1 MLKRIC
7 DRCGAEVLQPSTGFE
22 LHNDLDEIVDLCE
35 KCDKELNKWM
45 DNPETTVV
53 TPLEEDTMYS
63 SFIPDIHVN
72 DIRKINNTGRITTES
87 SLPKYFTVSR
97 EEYEALQK
105 DRQTVRKIIDIIYRD
120 DIDNYE
126 KTDRIIDVL

>member
-7 DRCGAEVLQPSTGFE
+7 DRCGAEVLRLSTDYE
-22 LHNDLDEIVDLCE
+22 LHNGLDEVVDLCE

-45 DNPETTVV
+45 DDPETTVV
-53 TPLEEDTMYS
+53 TPLEEDAMFAS
-63 SFIPDIHVN
+63 IPDMHVN
-72 DIRKINNTGRITTES
+72 DIRKINNVGRITTES

>member
-7 DRCGAEVLQPSTGFE
+7 DRCGAEALEHPTGFVP
-22 LHNDLDEIVDLCE
+22 HNDLEEAADLCE

-45 DNPETTVV
+45 NDPETKVV
-53 TPLEEDTMYS
+53 DPLEEDAMFAS
-63 SFIPDIHVN
+63 IPDIHVN
-72 DIRKINNTGRITTES
+72 DIRKINNVGRITTES

>member
-7 DRCGAEVLQPSTGFE
+7 DRCGAEVLRPSTGFE
-22 LHNDLDEIVDLCE
+22 LHNDLDEVVDLCE

-53 TPLEEDTMYS
+53 TPLEEDAMFAS
-63 SFIPDIHVN
+63 IPDIHVN
-72 DIRKINNTGRITTES
+72 DIRKINNVGRITTES

-126 KTDRIIDVL
+126 KTDRIMGVL

>member
-22 LHNDLDEIVDLCE
+22 LHTDLDEIVDLCE

-53 TPLEEDTMYS
+53 TPLEEDTIIS
-63 SFIPDIHVN
+63 DPCIHDTSKLKYMNKAIN
-72 DIRKINNTGRITTES
+72 DS
-87 SLPKYFTVSR
+87 SLPAYFTVSR
-97 EEYEALQK
+97 EEYEALLK
-105 DRQTVRKIIDIIYRD
+105 DRQIVRKIIEIIYRD

-126 KTDRIIDVL
+126 KTDMIIGVL

>member
-22 LHNDLDEIVDLCE
+22 LHTDLDEIVDLCE

-53 TPLEEDTMYS
+53 TPLEEDAKFAS
-63 SFIPDIHVN
+63 IPNTCKN
-72 DIRKINNTGRITTES
+72 DTSGIKYMGKITTDS

-97 EEYEALQK
+97 EEYEALLK
-105 DRQTVRKIIDIIYRD
+105 DKQIVRKIIEIIYRD

-126 KTDRIIDVL
+126 KTDMIIGVL

>member
-22 LHNDLDEIVDLCE
+22 LHTDLDEIVDLCE

-45 DNPETTVV
+45 DDPKTRVV
-53 TPLEEDTMYS
+53 TSLEEDAMFAS
-63 SFIPDIHVN
+63 IPDIHVN

-105 DRQTVRKIIDIIYRD
+105 DRETVRKIIDIVYRD
-120 DIDNYE
+120 DIDHYDKVE
-126 KTDRIIDVL
+126 RILGIL

>member
-7 DRCGAEVLQPSTGFE
+7 DRCGAEVLRPSTGFE
-22 LHNDLDEIVDLCE
+22 LHNDLDEVIDLCE

-45 DNPETTVV
+45 DDPETKVV
-53 TPLEEDTMYS
+53 DPLEEDAKFAS
-63 SFIPDIHVN
+63 IPNTCKN
-72 DIRKINNTGRITTES
+72 DTSGIKYMGKITVDS

-105 DRQTVRKIIDIIYRD
+105 DRQTVRKIIDIVYRD

-126 KTDRIIDVL
+126 KTDRIIDIL

>member
-22 LHNDLDEIVDLCE
+22 LHSDLDEVVDLCA

-45 DNPETTVV
+45 DDPETTVV
-53 TPLEEDTMYS
+53 TPLEEDAMFAS
-63 SFIPDIHVN
+63 IPDIHVN
-72 DIRKINNTGRITTES
+72 DIRKINNVGRITTES

-97 EEYEALQK
+97 EEYEALQS
-105 DRQTVRKIIDIIYRD
+105 DRQKLRKIIDIVYCD
-120 DIDNYE
+120 DMDYYDKVE
-126 KTDRIIDVL
+126 RILCIL

>member
-7 DRCGAEVLQPSTGFE
+7 DRCGAEALEHPTGFVP
-22 LHNDLDEIVDLCE
+22 HSDLEEAADLCE

-45 DNPETTVV
+45 NDPETKVV
-53 TPLEEDTMYS
+53 DPLEEDAMFAS
-63 SFIPDIHVN
+63 IPNVSGI
-72 DIRKINNTGRITTES
+72 KYKGRITTDS

-105 DRQTVRKIIDIIYRD
+105 DRQTVRKIIDIVYRD

-126 KTDRIIDVL
+126 KTDMIIGVL

>member
-7 DRCGAEVLQPSTGFE
+7 DRCGAEVLEPSTGFVVYS
-22 LHNDLDEIVDLCE
+22 DLDEAVDLCD

-45 DNPETTVV
+45 DDPKTRVV
-53 TPLEEDTMYS
+53 DSPEEDAI
-63 SFIPDIHVN
+63 IPDIHVN
-72 DIRKINNTGRITTES
+72 DIRKISNMGKTTTGS

-97 EEYEALQK
+97 EEYEALQNDK
-105 DRQTVRKIIDIIYRD
+105 QTVRKIIDIIYRD

-126 KTDRIIDVL
+126 KTDMIIGVL

>member
-22 LHNDLDEIVDLCE
+22 LHSDLDEVVDLCE

-45 DNPETTVV
+45 NDPETKVV
-53 TPLEEDTMYS
+53 DPLEEDAMFAS
-63 SFIPDIHVN
+63 IPNVSGI
-72 DIRKINNTGRITTES
+72 KYKGRITTDS

-105 DRQTVRKIIDIIYRD
+105 DRQKVRKIIDIIYRD

-126 KTDRIIDVL
+126 KTDRIIGVL

>member
-7 DRCGAEVLQPSTGFE
+7 DRCGAEVLEPSTGFVVYS
-22 LHNDLDEIVDLCE
+22 DLDEAVDLCD

-45 DNPETTVV
+45 DNSETKVV
-53 TPLEEDTMYS
+53 DPLEEDAMYAS
-63 SFIPDIHVN
+63 IPNVSGI
-72 DIRKINNTGRITTES
+72 KYKGKITTDS

-105 DRQTVRKIIDIIYRD
+105 DRQTVRKIIDIVYRD

>member
-22 LHNDLDEIVDLCE
+22 LHSDLDEVVDLCT

-45 DNPETTVV
+45 DDPETKVV
-53 TPLEEDTMYS
+53 DPLEEDAMFAS
-63 SFIPDIHVN
+63 IPDLHVN
-72 DIRKINNTGRITTES
+72 DTSGPKYLGRTTADS
-87 SLPKYFTVSR
+87 SLPKYFTISR
-97 EEYEALQK
+97 EEYEALQSDK
-105 DRQTVRKIIDIIYRD
+105 QKIRKIVDIIYRD

-126 KTDRIIDVL
+126 KTDRIVGVL

>member
-22 LHNDLDEIVDLCE
+22 LHSDLDETIDLCE

-45 DNPETTVV
+45 DDPETRVV
-53 TPLEEDTMYS
+53 TPLEEDAMFAS
-63 SFIPDIHVN
+63 IPYTCKN
-72 DIRKINNTGRITTES
+72 DTSGIKYLGRTTADS

-105 DRQTVRKIIDIIYRD
+105 DRQTVRKIIDIVYRD

>member
-22 LHNDLDEIVDLCE
+22 LHTDLDEVVDLCE

-45 DNPETTVV
+45 DNPETRVV
-53 TPLEEDTMYS
+53 TPLEEDTI
-63 SFIPDIHVN
+63 IPDTCVHDTSGI
-72 DIRKINNTGRITTES
+72 KYLGRTTADS

-120 DIDNYE
+120 DIDHYDKVE
-126 KTDRIIDVL
+126 RILSIL

>member
-22 LHNDLDEIVDLCE
+22 LHSDLDEVVDLCA

-45 DNPETTVV
+45 DDPETTVV
-53 TPLEEDTMYS
+53 TPLEEDAMFAS
-63 SFIPDIHVN
+63 IPDIHVN
-72 DIRKINNTGRITTES
+72 DIRKINNVGRITTDS

-105 DRQTVRKIIDIIYRD
+105 DRQTVRKIIDIVYCD
-120 DIDNYE
+120 DIDHYDKVE
-126 KTDRIIDVL
+126 RILGIL

>member
-7 DRCGAEVLQPSTGFE
+7 DRCGAEALEHPTGFVP
-22 LHNDLDEIVDLCE
+22 HSDLDEVVDLCE

-45 DNPETTVV
+45 DNPETRIV
-53 TPLEEDTMYS
+53 TPLEEDAI
-63 SFIPDIHVN
+63 IPDTCVHDTSKLKYMNKAIN
-72 DIRKINNTGRITTES
+72 DS

-97 EEYEALQK
+97 EEYEALQN

-120 DIDNYE
+120 DIDHYDKVE
-126 KTDRIIDVL
+126 RILSIL

>member
-22 LHNDLDEIVDLCE
+22 LHSDLDEVVDLCA

-45 DNPETTVV
+45 DDPETTVV
-53 TPLEEDTMYS
+53 TPLEEDAI
-63 SFIPDIHVN
+63 IPDMCIHDTSKLKYMNKAIN
-72 DIRKINNTGRITTES
+72 DS
-87 SLPKYFTVSR
+87 SLPAYFTVSR
-97 EEYEALQK
+97 EEYEALLK
-105 DRQTVRKIIDIIYRD
+105 DRQIVRKIIEIIYRD

-126 KTDRIIDVL
+126 KTDMIIGVL

>member
-7 DRCGAEVLQPSTGFE
+7 DRCGAEVLEPSAGFV
-22 LHNDLDEIVDLCE
+22 LYSDLDEAVDLCE

-45 DNPETTVV
+45 DDSETKVV
-53 TPLEEDTMYS
+53 DPLEEDAMYAS
-63 SFIPDIHVN
+63 IPNVSGIKYMG
-72 DIRKINNTGRITTES
+72 KIATDS

-105 DRQTVRKIIDIIYRD
+105 DRQTVRKIIDIVYCD